1 MSRPGPIGQI
11 CRRKVEQSSPEIART
26 AAEVELRRSAV
37 ALERSRAVPDLTV
50 NGGVRRHEDEDNYA
64 FVVGLSIPLRV
75 FSRNQS
81 GIVEA
86 NQREIQ
92 AELQL
97 EATRTRLSATLRE
110 NYEKLTSGAAEIETL
125 RNTLIPS
132 SEQAISSLREGYKLR
147 KFRLSE
153 LLIAEQ
159 SLNALRD
166 KLLTA
171 LGTYHES
178 YAETEQLLGG
188 ALDDQPP
195 PGPR

>member
-1 MSRPGPIGQI
+1 LP
-11 CRRKVEQSSPEIART
+11 KLLAKLELSPEIVQQT
-26 AAEVELRRSAV
+26 AEVELRRSAV
-37 ALERSRAVPDLTV
+37 ALERSKAVPDLTV
-50 NGGVRRHEDEDNYA
+50 TGGVRRLENEGDTT
-64 FVVGLSIPLRV
+64 FVVGVSIPLRI

-86 NQREIQ
+86 GQREIQ

-97 EATRTRLSATLRE
+97 DATRTRLGAALNE

-132 SEQAISSLREGYKLR
+132 SEQAISSLREGYRLG

-171 LGTYHES
+171 LGAQHET

-188 ALDDQPP
+188 PLEGRPLLE
-195 PGPR
+195 PR

>member
-1 MSRPGPIGQI
+1 VRN
-11 CRRKVEQSSPEIART
+11 
-26 AAEVELRRSAV
+26 AAEVELRRSAL

-50 NGGVRRHEDEDNYA
+50 NGGVRRQEDEGNYA
-64 FVVGLSIPLRV
+64 FVVGLSIPLRI
-75 FSRNQS
+75 FSHNQS

-86 NQREIQ
+86 NEREIE

-97 EATRTRLSATLRE
+97 DAVRTRLTAVLNE

-125 RNTLIPS
+125 RKTLIPS
-132 SEQAISSLREGYKLR
+132 SEQAIASLREGYRLR

-166 KLLTA
+166 KLLVT
-171 LGTYHES
+171 LGAYHET
-178 YAETEQLLGG
+178 YAEMEQLLGG
-188 ALDDQPP
+188 PLQGGPP
-195 PGPR
+195 QEPR